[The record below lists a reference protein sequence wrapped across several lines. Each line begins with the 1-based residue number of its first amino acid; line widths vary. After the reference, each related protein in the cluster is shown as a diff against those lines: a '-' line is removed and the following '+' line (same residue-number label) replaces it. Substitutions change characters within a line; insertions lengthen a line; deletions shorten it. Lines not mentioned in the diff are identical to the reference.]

1 MKKVL
6 FVLLAVVMSLTG
18 LAGCASKS
26 TSGSAPSSSPVQ
38 LTYYYPVGVT
48 GPLVPVMTKMVN
60 QFNQAN
66 PTIHVNPVFSG
77 TYPQTLA
84 KVETAIQGGN
94 PPDVVVLNHTAR
106 LDLIHLDAVESLD
119 DLVTAGNYYPA
130 FIEPKV
136 NGHYWGVPFQRST
149 VVLYYNK
156 DAFKKAG
163 LDPSHGP
170 ATWDEL
176 VADGKAL
183 EKSGITGIEIPSDG
197 TVYWQFE
204 PFVTDCGKNLYND
217 DGKSVNFNSPEA
229 KEALNFWLDLS
240 HKYKIEPTGILPWAT
255 TPDDFAA
262 GHTAMIIHS
271 SGSLANILKKSS
283 FDVGVAFLPKNT
295 SDYRTGTGGGD
306 FYLMKGIPAD
316 HRTAALTFI
325 KWMCAP
331 EQQAEWSINTGY
343 VASTPDAYNLPV
355 MQAYVAK
362 TPQAL
367 VSPSQL
373 QYAQPEM
380 STYQLNQIYDVCN
393 SAVQSVIAGKA
404 SVDDALNKAQ
414 QDATTILAPYQQS

>member
-6 FVLLAVVMSLTG
+6 FVFVAVVLSLSS
-18 LAGCASKS
+18 LAGCAPKS
-26 TSGSAPSSSPVQ
+26 ATSSAASSSPVQ
-38 LTYYYPVGVT
+38 LTYYYPVGVS
-48 GPLVPVMTKMVN
+48 GPLATVMTNMVN

-84 KVETAIQGGN
+84 KVETDIQGGN
-94 PPDVVVLNHTAR
+94 PPDVAVLNHTSR
-106 LDLIHLDAVESLD
+106 LDLIHLNAIEPLD
-119 DLVTAGNYYPA
+119 DVVTAGNYYPA

-156 DAFKKAG
+156 DAFTKAG

-170 ATWDEL
+170 ETWADL
-176 VADGKAL
+176 VTDGQAL

-204 PFVTDCGKNLYND
+204 PFVTDEGNNLAGD
-217 DGKSVNFNSPEA
+217 DGTTVNFNSQAA
-229 KEALNFWLDLS
+229 KDALNFWLDLS
-240 HKYKIEPTGILPWAT
+240 HKYKIEPVGILPWAT
-255 TPDDFAA
+255 TPDDFTN

-271 SGSLANILKKSS
+271 SGSLASILKKAN
-283 FDVGVAFLPKNT
+283 FNVGVAFLPKDK
-295 SDYRTGTGGGD
+295 SDQRTGTGGGD
-306 FYLMKGIPAD
+306 MYLLAGIPQD
-316 HRTAALTFI
+316 HAAAAMTFI
-325 KWMCAP
+325 KWMTAP
-331 EQQAEWSINTGY
+331 EQQASWSINTGY

-367 VSPSQL
+367 VAAQQL
-373 QYAQPEM
+373 PYAQPEE
-380 STYQLNQIYDVCN
+380 STYQLNQVYDVIN
-393 SAVQSVIAGKA
+393 SAIQSVIDGKA
-404 SVDDALNKAQ
+404 TVDDALNKAQ
-414 QDATTILAPYQQS
+414 QDADTILKPYQQS